1 MVFESWIIGFS
12 TVYSHYWEPTRQVNK
27 VLHMRY
33 RVELHLV
40 LINLS
45 ADLPSE
51 VNHRFTQ

>member
-1 MVFESWIIGFS
+1 MVFESWNIGFS
-12 TVYSHYWEPTRQVNK
+12 TVYSHYWEPTHKVNK